1 MPIWSLH
8 GNGRT
13 VEPGKVVA
21 PRERLNWGATV
32 AIGAQH
38 VVAMFGATFLVP
50 LLTGFPVS
58 TTLLFSGIGTLLF
71 LLLTGNR
78 LPSYLGS
85 SFAFI
90 APITA
95 INAGKALETPEQISQ
110 ALLGVVAA
118 GVVLAVVGF
127 IVQAVGT
134 RWIEK
139 LMPPVVA
146 GSIVALIGFNLAPAA
161 WNNFK
166 LQPELA
172 TVTLIAVV
180 LFSVLFRGFLGRISI
195 FLGVIVGYI
204 VSMFLHE
211 WTGREGETQSAKF
224 DRVAELAQVD
234 SFGDIFGKWIGLPQF
249 HLPAFGDAA
258 SWGFLPMFL
267 PVVLVLIAENIG
279 HVRGVAS
286 MAEDPSINKQ
296 TGNALFADGVA
307 TTIAGAFGGSATTTY
322 GENIGVMAA
331 TRVYSTAAY
340 WVAGAVAILFSFS
353 PLVAAIID
361 TIPAGVIGGVT
372 TALYGLIGIIG
383 IKIWV
388 DNRVD
393 FSRPVN
399 QYTAAVS
406 LVIAI
411 AGFTMQWGDFQL
423 GAIVVGSLAALVIYH
438 LGNFIA
444 RLRKTGADDGGPI
457 PAVGPLGGDPE

>member
-1 MPIWSLH
+1 MPVWTLH

-13 VEPGKVVA
+13 VEPGEVVA
-21 PRERLNWGATV
+21 PGERLNWPATI

-38 VVAMFGATFLVP
+38 VIAMFGATFLVP
-50 LLTGFPVS
+50 VITGFPVP

-71 LLLTGNR
+71 LIITRNK

-90 APITA
+90 APVTA
-95 INAGKALETPEQISQ
+95 ATASQGMGSALAGIVAVGI
-110 ALLGVVAA
+110 LLAA
-118 GVVLAVVGF
+118 VGF
-127 IVQAVGT
+127 IVQFAGLG
-134 RWIEK
+134 WIDK

-146 GSIVALIGFNLAPAA
+146 GAIVALIGFNLAPVA
-161 WNNFK
+161 WSNFQ
-166 LQPELA
+166 LQPLTA
-172 TVTLIAVV
+172 TITVVAVI

-204 VSMFLHE
+204 AALLF
-211 WTGREGETQSAKF
+211 GE
-224 DRVAELAQVD
+224 VD
-234 SFGDIFGKWIGLPQF
+234 FTAVGEAAWVGFPEF
-249 HLPAFGDAA
+249 HIADFA
-258 SWGFLPMFL
+258 SPGTWSVIAMFL
-267 PVVLVLIAENIG
+267 PVVLVLIAENVG
-279 HVRGVAS
+279 HVRGVATMTDAS
-286 MAEDPSINKQ
+286 VNQ
-296 TGNALFADGVA
+296 HTGRALIADGAA
-307 TTIAGAFGGSATTTY
+307 TTLAGFFGGSGTTTY

-340 WVAGAVAILFSFS
+340 WVAGVVAILLAMS
-353 PLVAAIID
+353 PKVGAVFNS
-361 TIPAGVIGGVT
+361 IPAGVLGGVT

-399 QYTAAVS
+399 QYTGAVA

-423 GAIVVGSLAALVIYH
+423 GAIVIGAAAALLIYH
-438 LGNFIA
+438 LGNAVA
-444 RLRKTGADDGGPI
+444 RWRKTGADDGGPI
-457 PAVGPLGGDPE
+457 PAVGPLGGDPQ

>member
-1 MPIWSLH
+1 MPAWKIH
-8 GNGRT
+8 GDGRT
-13 VEPGKVVA
+13 VAPGQVVK
-21 PRERLNWGATV
+21 PDERLSWPATI

-50 LLTGFPVS
+50 ILTGFPVS
-58 TTLLFSGIGTLLF
+58 TTLLFSGVGTLLF
-71 LLLTGNR
+71 LLLTRNR

-95 INAGKALETPEQISQ
+95 VNAGQTLETGAQISQ
-110 ALLGVVAA
+110 ALVGVAA
-118 GVVLAVVGF
+118 AGILLAGIGF
-127 IVQAVGT
+127 LVQAVGT
-134 RWIEK
+134 GWIDK

-172 TVTLIAVV
+172 SVTLIAVI

-204 VSMFLHE
+204 VAAF
-211 WTGREGETQSAKF
+211 TG
-224 DRVAELAQVD
+224 QVD
-234 SFGDIFGKWIGLPQF
+234 FSKV
-249 HLPAFGDAA
+249 GDAA
-258 SWGFLPMFL
+258 WVGLPDFHLAAITDPAAWALVPMFL
-267 PVVLVLIAENIG
+267 PVVLVLIAENVG
-279 HVRGVAS
+279 HVRGVAT
-286 MAEDPSINKQ
+286 MTEDPSINKH
-296 TGNALFADGVA
+296 TGRALIADGIA
-307 TTIAGAFGGSATTTY
+307 TTIAGGFGGSGTTTY

-340 WVAGAVAILFSFS
+340 WVAGIVAILLAFS
-353 PLVAAIID
+353 PKVGVIFN
-361 TIPAGVIGGVT
+361 TIPAGVLGGVT
-372 TALYGLIGIIG
+372 TALYGLIGVIG

-399 QYTAAVS
+399 QYTVAVS
-406 LVIAI
+406 FVTAI
-411 AGFTMQWGDFQL
+411 AGFAMGWGSFQL
-423 GAIVVGSLAALVIYH
+423 GAIVIGTVAALLIYH
-438 LGNFIA
+438 VGNAIA
-444 RLRKTGADDGGPI
+444 RWRRTGADDGGPI